1 MEVSVTKKKDCSH
14 FTNID
19 KEQLDKMLKKFQ
31 HSNMFQNSQSTVV
44 FKEDFS

>member
-1 MEVSVTKKKDCSH
+1 MTKKKDCSH

-19 KEQLDKMLKKFQ
+19 KEQLDKMLKKIPTL
-31 HSNMFQNSQSTVV
+31 NMFQNSQSTVT